1 MKYQMPTKAEIRAGK
16 LGQLRTDLKNGSVA
30 LFHAVV
36 VAALVGG
43 PLLYYIANI
52 K

>member
-1 MKYQMPTKAEIRAGK
+1 MKYQMPTRTEIRAYERK
-16 LGQLRTDLKNGSVA
+16 RAVKEISA
-30 LFHAVV
+30 MLFHAVV

-43 PLLYYIANI
+43 PLLYYVANM

>member
-1 MKYQMPTKAEIRAGK
+1 MKYQMPTKAEINAYEYK
-16 LGQLRTDLKNGSVA
+16 RTVKEISA
-30 LFHAVV
+30 MLFHAVV

-43 PLLYYIANI
+43 PMLYYIANI